1 MEKSKRLLAGDDDH
15 GRRCLSQS
23 GWHQCGCSAGQH
35 RLQLCNL
42 ARSVTMG
49 NRENLESNC
58 ENIIQIHT
66 TKVANISWLYPNM
79 SFDSTPHSS
88 THCQQCPGIVFPWD
102 SRTIALH
109 FEHVEGAKSPKWG
122 ANCWFVQCLG
132 ILKVVKDIHIF
143 GSHEVW
149 SCHDVSW
156 CFFVVFLLFQLE
168 STRFKRGMTVRI
180 LERWKR
186 VHNALPKTI
195 IYYRFLAWKKNT
207 IFGIQF
213 IWLLDLTIDRSFFI
227 LTNFL
232 HHGHGCLIA
241 FRCIFFP
248 STHKHSSAN
257 NLINVLFF
265 LFWATNVSL
274 RQILRAFCYV
284 SKKPWYLQIIR
295 VQFEQYNWPPVFGWS
310 VLSAFPEARR
320 FSWLFEHNSKNTKP
334 STEGWHSISFDHFC
348 RSYQGDGVSDGQ
360 FVNVLT
366 RELNLLEHGFK
377 QMSATYNPQLV
388 IIVGQY
394 FGSFWPVLLL
404 QTGVSRFLFRSTS
417 LSERS
422 YSLWCHFSA
431 QGRGIRLVFGW
442 SKVLKKVVAKSIPQI
457 FRNKDGD
464 FD

>member
-1 MEKSKRLLAGDDDH
+1 MK
-15 GRRCLSQS
+15 
-23 GWHQCGCSAGQH
+23 
-35 RLQLCNL
+35 
-42 ARSVTMG
+42 
-49 NRENLESNC
+49 
-58 ENIIQIHT
+58 
-66 TKVANISWLYPNM
+66 
-79 SFDSTPHSS
+79 
-88 THCQQCPGIVFPWD
+88 
-102 SRTIALH
+102 
-109 FEHVEGAKSPKWG
+109 FE
-122 ANCWFVQCLG
+122 
-132 ILKVVKDIHIF
+132 VVMMF
-143 GSHEVW
+143 
-149 SCHDVSW
+149 HDVSLSY
-156 CFFVVFLLFQLE
+156 FFCSSWNQLVSNEAWPWESWKGGNE
-168 STRFKRGMTVRI
+168 STTLCRRPSSTIVSWLGKRTQ
-180 LERWKR
+180 
-186 VHNALPKTI
+186 
-195 IYYRFLAWKKNT
+195 FLVSSLFDCW
-207 IFGIQF
+207 ISPLIGHFLFSPI
-213 IWLLDLTIDRSFFI
+213 FFI
-227 LTNFL
+227 MVMGAWSHLD
-232 HHGHGCLIA
+232 A
-241 FRCIFFP
+241 FFFP

-257 NLINVLFF
+257 YLINVLFF

-295 VQFEQYNWPPVFGWS
+295 VQFEQYNWPRVFGWS

-320 FSWLFEHNSKNTKP
+320 FSWLFEHNSKHTKP

-348 RSYQGDGVSDGQ
+348 RSCQGDGVSDGQ

-404 QTGVSRFLFRSTS
+404 QWGVSRFLFRSTS
-417 LSERS
+417 KSQRS

-464 FD
+464 FE